1 MIWGVRALFGRN
13 RSKTLSTGGASDPTR
28 PPTSRR
34 VALRVPLG
42 MRWHAPKASQM
53 AKFRRD
59 VTQRLSRGSRSVPVF
74 VKASRSVKPQVR
86 WSEVERELM
95 RELKAA

>member
-1 MIWGVRALFGRN
+1 MKLFSFFR
-13 RSKTLSTGGASDPTR
+13 RTPQSTRLPCPMKARD
-28 PPTSRR
+28 
-34 VALRVPLG
+34 A
-42 MRWHAPKASQM
+42 HAPVRPSRM

-95 RELKAA
+95 QELKAA